1 MTDAPKARPRK
12 ARRPVLELLG
22 SAFLHL
28 LGRSWRFEREGVE
41 HFQAFRDRG
50 EPVIFLFWHSRI
62 LPLAHLHRNEGAVV
76 LISEHRDGELI
87 ARLVERRG
95 FGTAR
100 GSSTRGGSRGLRG
113 LLRALRNG
121 HDLAITPDGPKGP
134 PRRLKLGALVAAERS
149 GAPLIPLSVG
159 ARRAWR
165 VRSWDRFLVPHPFA
179 RIQVVYGPPVHV
191 PRGASR
197 EEFVEI
203 ASRVDAELNRLTDLV
218 DVGNPDPV
226 RPDTP
231 WTPLEADA

>member
-1 MTDAPKARPRK
+1 MSGAGE
-12 ARRPVLELLG
+12 ARRPILELLG
-22 SAFLHL
+22 SGLLHL
-28 LGRSWRFEREGVE
+28 LGWSWRFEREGVE

-100 GSSTRGGSRGLRG
+100 GSSTRGGARGLRA
-113 LLRALRNG
+113 LLRALRDG

-134 PRRLKLGALVAAERS
+134 PRRFKPGALLAAERS
-149 GAPLIPLSVG
+149 GAPLIPLAVG
-159 ARRAWR
+159 ARRASR

-179 RIQVVYGPPVHV
+179 RVRVVYGPPINV
-191 PRGASR
+191 PRGASG
-197 EEFVEI
+197 EALLEL
-203 ASRVDAELNRLTDLV
+203 AGRVDAELNRLTDRV
-218 DVGNPDPV
+218 DEENPDPV
-226 RPDTP
+226 RPESP
-231 WTPLEADA
+231 WTPPGEEG